1 MPKKLL
7 VVAIILLLAVIMLPL
22 IPASEGNFMPGPQIK
37 ILEPIRQNV
46 KIYENTPIPIILT
59 IMEPEKVSHYHQITK
74 IIYSIDEKAA
84 VEIANVTKRTNQP
97 FFGTT
102 ATEYHAYAT
111 IDAVETGSHLLT
123 VIALDDAGN
132 RLPAKTGFAYQT
144 IDKYANV
151 TIFSPLN
158 MTYFDP
164 TKLTLNFTADNL
176 IQAYYS
182 LDGIENVTYTAQNGT
197 LHSSSAL
204 TNGEHTFLLRV
215 YTEFGY
221 FSTTIQFAIDGF
233 AIGGMPSREASDKSS
248 VTMVV
253 ILLVVVVVVVGG
265 LLVSL
270 KRGKPKTVSSELSQ
284 KVD

>member
-7 VVAIILLLAVIMLPL
+7 ATTIILLLAVIMLPL
-22 IPASEGNFMPGPQIK
+22 IPASEGNFVPGPQIK
-37 ILEPIRQNV
+37 ILEPVRQNV
-46 KIYENTPIPIILT
+46 KIYENTPIPIIVT

-111 IDAVETGSHLLT
+111 IDTVESGSHLLT

-182 LDGIENVTYTAQNGT
+182 WDGIENASYTAQNGT
-197 LHSSSAL
+197 LHSHSAL
-204 TNGEHTFLLRV
+204 TNGEHTLLLRV

-221 FSTTIQFAIDGF
+221 FYTTIQFAIDGF
-233 AIGGMPSREASDKSS
+233 AIGGNPSPLIPSREASDKSS
-248 VTMVV
+248 IIMVV

-265 LLVSL
+265 LLVYF
-270 KRGKPKTVSSELSQ
+270 KRRRGKP
-284 KVD
+284 

>member
-7 VVAIILLLAVIMLPL
+7 AVAIILLLAIIMLPL

-102 ATEYHAYAT
+102 ATEYHAYAS

-182 LDGIENVTYTAQNGT
+182 WDGIENATYTAQNGT
-197 LHSSSAL
+197 LHSRSAL
-204 TNGEHTFLLRV
+204 TNGEHTLLLKV
-215 YTEFGY
+215 DTEFGY

-233 AIGGMPSREASDKSS
+233 AIDGIPSPPIPSREASDKSS
-248 VTMVV
+248 IIMVV
-253 ILLVVVVVVVGG
+253 IPLVVVVVVVGG
-265 LLVSL
+265 LPSL
-270 KRGKPKTVSSELSQ
+270 PKEGQ
-284 KVD
+284 A